1 MELNLIVGVD
11 VSKMTLD
18 IHFKPSG
25 LWMQIPNQTKGFRLF
40 LKELKRQL
48 PAQSRVLVVM
58 EHTGKYSWRLEMFL
72 RSKGVDYC
80 KIPALQI
87 KRSLGVIR
95 GKNDK
100 VDAARIAEYGWMRR
114 DILKADQPT
123 TAGIQELQE
132 LLGLR
137 SKLVRDRAGYLNRI
151 KELKASGQKE
161 HAIAVEMQGTL
172 IEIFNEK
179 IAELEISI
187 KALLASNEA
196 LRTTADLLRSIKGIG
211 WIVAANMICYTD
223 NFKKFSN
230 ARKFNCYAGLA
241 PFKHESGS
249 SIRGRERVS
258 HLANKDAKTLLGLA
272 ASTAI
277 MHDKELRAYY
287 KNRLEKGKSKM
298 NCLNVV
304 RAKLVAR
311 MFAVVK
317 RQSPYVE
324 LEMAA

>member
-25 LWMQIPNQTKGFRLF
+25 YWMQIPNQAGGFRLL
-40 LKELKRQL
+40 LKELKKQMT
-48 PAQSRVLVVM
+48 AESRVMVVM

-72 RSKGVDYC
+72 RSRSVEFC
-80 KIPALQI
+80 KVPALEI

-100 VDAARIAEYGWMRR
+100 VDAARIANYGWMRR
-114 DILKADQPT
+114 DTLKANQPET
-123 TAGIQELQE
+123 EGVQELQE

-137 SKLVRDRAGYLNRI
+137 SKLVRDRAGYMNRI
-151 KELKASGQKE
+151 KELKASGQKG
-161 HAIAVEMQGTL
+161 HDLAIETQRSL
-172 IEIFNEK
+172 IGIFNEK
-179 IAELEISI
+179 IAELEHSI
-187 KALLASNEA
+187 RALIESNEA
-196 LRTTADLLRSIKGIG
+196 IRKTTDLLRSIKGIG

-241 PFKHESGS
+241 PFKHESGT
-249 SIRGRERVS
+249 SIKGRDRVS

-287 KNRLEKGKSKM
+287 KNRLEKGKTKM
-298 NCLNVV
+298 NCLNVI